1 MGALIKKGGEVL
13 GVPMYLGKHR
23 RGRLGPPNSPKSVPH
38 AGSPCITFW
47 ADARLSCSYCN
58 YTLLFALTATKA
70 PRRAAEVLGGPLAP
84 QGTPS
89 ARTAEETK
97 RNGRFRA
104 ALVARCRHMWAG
116 RPLGGLRASA
126 AAVCPLPAPHR
137 SWALPGT
144 PPNYPSRRN
153 PHPLRLPASGAPA
166 VTCAERPKSEFGD
179 RPQQPDKTYL
189 PELAH

>member
-1 MGALIKKGGEVL
+1 MSIRLSDIFQLIGGMPGIPAPL
-13 GVPMYLGKHR
+13 
-23 RGRLGPPNSPKSVPH
+23 
-38 AGSPCITFW
+38 W

-58 YTLLFALTATKA
+58 YTSLFALTATTA

-104 ALVARCRHMWAG
+104 ALVARCRHMCAG
-116 RPLGGLRASA
+116 RPLGGMRASA
-126 AAVCPLPAPHR
+126 AAVRPLLAPHR

-166 VTCAERPKSEFGD
+166 VTCAKRPKSEFGD
-179 RPQQPDKTYL
+179 RPQQPDKTDL

>member
-1 MGALIKKGGEVL
+1 MQF
-13 GVPMYLGKHR
+13 
-23 RGRLGPPNSPKSVPH
+23 S
-38 AGSPCITFW
+38 CFW
-47 ADARLSCSYCN
+47 VNARLSCSYCN
-58 YTLLFALTATKA
+58 YTSLFALTATTA

-104 ALVARCRHMWAG
+104 ALVARCRHMCAG
-116 RPLGGLRASA
+116 RPLGGMRASA
-126 AAVCPLPAPHR
+126 AAVRPLLAPHR

-144 PPNYPSRRN
+144 PPSYSSRRN

-166 VTCAERPKSEFGD
+166 MSSDRSAKSELEG
-179 RPQQPDKTYL
+179 RPQQKDKNDS
-189 PELAH
+189 PKVGHQ